1 MLPVLS
7 VLSVLSVGT
16 VGTYGYYKK
25 FKTGGVTF
33 FFCQTLMGQNEC
45 IEYLNISRL
54 YLLTDPLACPVQKQV
69 GPESWNLNL
78 LRASWGRPRRPDWPD
93 GPGGLRTGSQR
104 TQLIQIE
111 FMYYGPQRS
120 YCTLHTT
127 RRDGTGVCAACGGI
141 DKK

>member
-1 MLPVLS
+1 MLS

-25 FKTGGVTF
+25 IKTGGVTF

-78 LRASWGRPRRPDWPD
+78 LRASWGRPWGRGCTKHEPVR
-93 GPGGLRTGSQR
+93 GNVA
-104 TQLIQIE
+104 
-111 FMYYGPQRS
+111 MRS
-120 YCTLHTT
+120 KPKT
-127 RRDGTGVCAACGGI
+127 RRRTRW
-141 DKK
+141 